1 MSFYSS
7 LQIEVARQVMSLLNL
22 NLVVHI
28 LETLV
33 LVRIKMIIKDSSL
46 LLLIVLTREVILKVT
61 SSRQQICPRRGEG
74 VIMLRLMMTT

>member
-1 MSFYSS
+1 VFFYLS

-22 NLVVHI
+22 NSVEHI

-33 LVRIKMIIKDSSL
+33 LVRIKMIIRDSSL
-46 LLLIVLTREVILKVT
+46 LLLKVLTREVILKET
-61 SSRQQICPRRGEG
+61 SSRQQICPRRGEE